1 MTAARRPGNNG
12 RRYCEG
18 KRQARKKLEG
28 GIWKSRDKTGDDNRG
43 EL

>member
-12 RRYCEG
+12 RRYSEG

-28 GIWKSRDKTGDDNRG
+28 GIWKSWDKTGDDNRG